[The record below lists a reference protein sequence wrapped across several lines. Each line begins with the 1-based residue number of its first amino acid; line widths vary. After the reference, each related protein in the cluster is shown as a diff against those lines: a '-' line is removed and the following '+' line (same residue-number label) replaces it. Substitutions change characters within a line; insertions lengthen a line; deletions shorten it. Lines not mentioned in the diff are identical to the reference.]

1 MRSCYSEKKNGVG
14 LVGVGVD
21 GVDVGGH
28 LMVVVS
34 PSDDGIGIDEVVWMT
49 PVVAVEER
57 AFLFAHRLVSVGM
70 NKLFTWIVYD

>member
-1 MRSCYSEKKNGVG
+1 
-14 LVGVGVD
+14 
-21 GVDVGGH
+21 
-28 LMVVVS
+28 MVVVS